1 MINFIEALTQVFQPV
16 NIIGLVFGTGIGILI
31 GALPGLSVN
40 MGIALLF
47 PLTFAFHGI
56 GGILMLMGIYC
67 GAIYGGS
74 ISAILLN
81 TPGTPASAA
90 TTIDGYPLAIKQNQP
105 GRALGLSTLGSLFG
119 GVFSAITLM
128 LVSPLLARIA
138 LQFSKPEFFALAIFG
153 ISIITSLSSGS
164 IIKGLMGGVLG
175 LFLATIGIDA
185 MSGEIRF
192 TFDTIYLLGGIS
204 FIPIL
209 IGLFAFSQVLLT
221 IEESFGKEQE
231 KKVVK
236 ITRSLPHLKDV
247 KTVLATLFR
256 SSLIGT
262 FIGCVPGTGGDI
274 ASFIAYDQA
283 KKWSKHKE
291 EFGKGA
297 IEGICAP
304 EAGNNAVS
312 GGAFIPMLTLGIPGD
327 GATAI
332 MLGALL
338 VQGIQPGPLLFKEQI
353 PTVYSLF
360 LGLLIA
366 NLVMGMFGFS
376 LIKLFVKVINVP
388 KKILIP
394 LIFSLTFVGAY
405 AYNNSITDVFVMVAF
420 GILGY
425 FLNKF
430 EFSMS
435 AIIIGLILGK
445 LAEANFRGALIMSD
459 GDMMVFVQHPICFT
473 LLIIAF
479 LSLFSPILSPLFK
492 KIRRGIRIKR
502 FK

>member
-1 MINFIEALTQVFQPV
+1 MLNLITAIGHVFQPL
-16 NIIGLVFGTGIGILI
+16 NIIVLIFGTGVGILI

-47 PLTFAFHGI
+47 PLTFAFNGLA
-56 GGILMLMGIYC
+56 GILMLMGIYC

-90 TTIDGYPLAIKQNQP
+90 TTMDGYPLAIKRGEP

-128 LVSPLLARIA
+128 LIAPQLAKVA
-138 LQFSKPEFFALAIFG
+138 LKFSKPEFFALAIFG

-164 IIKGLMGGVLG
+164 VIKGVLGGVLG
-175 LFLATIGIDA
+175 LAISTIGIDA
-185 MSGEIRF
+185 MSGQIRF
-192 TFDTIYLLGGIS
+192 TFGTTYLLGGIS

-209 IGLFAFSQVLLT
+209 IGLFAFSQALLT
-221 IEESFGKEQE
+221 LEESFGKEQT
-231 KKVVK
+231 KQKVK
-236 ITRSLPHLKDV
+236 ITRSFPTWQDIK
-247 KTVLATLFR
+247 KVLVTLIR
-256 SSLIGT
+256 SSFIGT

-274 ASFIAYDQA
+274 SSFIAYDQA
-283 KKWSKHKE
+283 KKWSKDKA
-291 EFGKGA
+291 EFGSGA

-332 MLGALL
+332 MLGALM

-360 LGLLIA
+360 IGLLVA
-366 NLVMGMFGFS
+366 NLVMGIFGFS
-376 LIKLFVKVINVP
+376 LIRLFVKVINVP

-405 AYNNSITDVFVMVAF
+405 AYNNSMTDIYIMVGF

-425 FLNKF
+425 FMNKF
-430 EFSMS
+430 QFSMS
-435 AIIIGLILGK
+435 AIIIGIILGK

-459 GDMMVFVQHPICFT
+459 GQLSVFVTNPICFV

-479 LSLFSPILSPLFK
+479 ISLFTPLIAPLINK
-492 KIRRGIRIKR
+492 KNKV
-502 FK
+502 KSAS

>member
-1 MINFIEALTQVFQPV
+1 MYVIEAFVQVFQPM

-47 PLTFAFHGI
+47 PLTFAYTGI

-90 TTIDGYPLAIKQNQP
+90 TTLDGFPLAIKKNQP

-128 LVSPLLARIA
+128 LISPLLAKVA
-138 LQFSKPEFFALAIFG
+138 LKFSKPEFFALAIFG

-164 IIKGLMGGVLG
+164 VLKGLMGGILG

-185 MSGEIRF
+185 MSGEMRF
-192 TFDTIYLLGGIS
+192 TFGSIYLLGGIS

-209 IGLFAFSQVLLT
+209 IGLFAFSQILLT
-221 IEESFGKEQE
+221 IEESYGVPQQ

-236 ITRSLPHLKDV
+236 IDRSFPTLKDV
-247 KTVLATLFR
+247 KQVLGTLIR
-256 SSLIGT
+256 SSFIGT

-274 ASFIAYDQA
+274 ASFISYDQA

-291 EFGKGA
+291 EFGNGA

-338 VQGIQPGPLLFKEQI
+338 VQGIQPGPLLFKEQL

-360 LGLLIA
+360 LGLLVA
-366 NLVMGMFGFS
+366 NIVMGIFGFS
-376 LIKLFVKVINVP
+376 LIRLFVKVINVP
-388 KKILIP
+388 NKYLLP

-405 AYNNSITDVFVMVAF
+405 AYNNSLTDIFIMVGF
-420 GILGY
+420 GIIGY
-425 FLNKF
+425 FMNKF

-435 AIIIGLILGK
+435 AVIIGIILGK
-445 LAEANFRGALIMSD
+445 LAEANFRGSLIMSD
-459 GDMMVFVQHPICFT
+459 GNLMVFVQHPICLT
-473 LLIIAF
+473 LLLIAL
-479 LSLFSPILSPLFK
+479 LSLLSPLMAPLFK
-492 KIRRGIRIKR
+492 MFKGRKISK
-502 FK
+502 